1 MNAKKTDDS
10 DKSETKKQYRLLV
23 TLNKEEYEMLEQINK
38 FNGKPMATTFMEC
51 VREMKWLNFV
61 SKCFTIAKAL
71 RKTKDMFFSK
81 NKDHSFLIK
90 D

>member
-1 MNAKKTDDS
+1 MNIGKTDYS
-10 DKSETKKQYRLLV
+10 DKNETKKQYRLLV
-23 TLNKEEYEMLEQINK
+23 TLNKEEYEMLEQIHN

-51 VREMKWLNFV
+51 VREMKWLGFV

-71 RKTKDMFFSK
+71 KKTKDVFFSE
-81 NKDHSFLIK
+81 NKKHSFLIK